1 MTTDD
6 MTIEDREDH
15 EDREIRELLK
25 DYPMPQ
31 AAAGFY
37 DQALARAT
45 HEGSKRQRNRWL
57 ATGFGGAIAAG
68 LALWMFGAM
77 FLTSP
82 DVPQIDAEIPGITI
96 ALEEPRTV
104 NFVFSS
110 AEALDAAMLTVSLP
124 AGVEL
129 QGFPGQTEISWETS
143 LTAGKNYLPLTL
155 VAVMP
160 AHGELLARLEHDDRD
175 RTFRL
180 RVNTP

>member
-1 MTTDD
+1 MHKDD
-6 MTIEDREDH
+6 MTF
-15 EDREIRELLK
+15 EDREIRDLLR

-31 AAAGFY
+31 ADAGFY

-68 LALWMFGAM
+68 LAIWMFGAM
-77 FLTSP
+77 FLTGPDMPSVSP
-82 DVPQIDAEIPGITI
+82 EIPGITM

-110 AEALDAAMLTVSLP
+110 ARALDAAMLTVSLP
-124 AGVEL
+124 DGVEL
-129 QGFPGQTEISWETS
+129 QGFPGQTEITWETS
-143 LTAGKNYLPLTL
+143 LNAGKNYLPLTL
-155 VAVMP
+155 VAVTP

-180 RVNTP
+180 RVDTP